1 MRAGP
6 EVTLRDATDKHSGAQ
21 LLRPVGAEA
30 AESALPRSID
40 RYTLHE
46 EIAFGGVGAVH
57 LGLLQGAAGFFRPVA
72 IKRLHA
78 HLEQGPATDELRQ
91 EAWLGSHVRHP
102 NVVPV
107 LDLVEANGRL
117 FLVMEFVLGETLARL
132 RPKNELMPVPV
143 AVAILADVLQGLHAA
158 HIATGRRGGVL
169 GIVHRDVSPQNIL
182 VGMDGIARILDFG
195 VAKCTAEEERFG
207 ETTEVG
213 FFKGKLGYFAP
224 EQLLSDPLDA
234 RTDIF
239 AAGVVLWE
247 ALTGRRLF
255 KGVNPTQ
262 ALLRAE
268 QGIPPPSAYNRDVTP
283 RLDAVVACAMQRH
296 PQFRFQSAAQFA
308 EQLQSATARAP
319 AGQVGRYVE
328 KAAAAAIGRQRS
340 LLRRIHAPE
349 RVIVSREPAPDI
361 ARQAATTAAFATHP
375 FLEPPGTSRRGT
387 PWSQSKINTAVGVG
401 VLLIAGTIY
410 GFCRRPERSMSPEP
424 PAQSAVRLVAPAA
437 AIAAGPVEP
446 STAIAISSL
455 PSAPAPSR
463 PGKTSVR
470 TSTQLARKHRA
481 TSVPSSCRPPYL
493 VDSDGIKRIKR
504 GCL

>member
-1 MRAGP
+1 
-6 EVTLRDATDKHSGAQ
+6 
-21 LLRPVGAEA
+21 
-30 AESALPRSID
+30 
-40 RYTLHE
+40 
-46 EIAFGGVGAVH
+46 
-57 LGLLQGAAGFFRPVA
+57 
-72 IKRLHA
+72 
-78 HLEQGPATDELRQ
+78 
-91 EAWLGSHVRHP
+91 VRHP

-107 LDLVEANGRL
+107 LDLLEHSGRL

-132 RPKNELMPVPV
+132 HPKNELMPVPV
-143 AVAILADVLQGLHAA
+143 AVAILGDVLQGLHAA
-158 HIATGRRGGVL
+158 HIATGSSGRVL

-182 VGMDGIARILDFG
+182 VGVDGVARILDFG
-195 VAKCTAEEERFG
+195 VAKYSTAEERFG
-207 ETTEVG
+207 EKTEVG

-255 KGVNPTQ
+255 KGVNLTQ

-268 QGIPPPSAYNRDVTP
+268 QGIPPPSAYNRDVSP
-283 RLDAVVACAMQRH
+283 SLDAVVACAMQRH

-328 KAAAAAIGRQRS
+328 KAAAAAIRRQRS

-349 RVIVSREPAPDI
+349 RVIVSREPASDI
-361 ARQAATTAAFATHP
+361 ARQTATTAAFATHP
-375 FLEPPGTSRRGT
+375 WLEPPGASRRGKL
-387 PWSQSKINTAVGVG
+387 WYQRKIHAALGVG
-401 VLLIAGTIY
+401 VVLLAGTIY
-410 GFCRRPERSMSPEP
+410 GFCRRPERPMSPNP
-424 PAQSAVRLVAPAA
+424 PAPWAVRLVASAA
-437 AIAAGPVEP
+437 AIARDRVEP
-446 STAIAISSL
+446 PTVTNVSSL
-455 PSAPAPSR
+455 PSAPAPSG
-463 PGKTSVR
+463 PGKR
-470 TSTQLARKHRA
+470 KPRAGTQPAPKHRA
-481 TSVPSSCRPPYL
+481 MSVPTSCRPPYL